1 MVADGTAV
9 IFDQWWVAASPG
21 VAILIASLSF
31 NLLADGL
38 RDILDPRHG

>member
-1 MVADGTAV
+1 MVADGTPV

-21 VAILIASLSF
+21 IAILVTSLAF

-38 RDILDPRHG
+38 RDLLDPRHG